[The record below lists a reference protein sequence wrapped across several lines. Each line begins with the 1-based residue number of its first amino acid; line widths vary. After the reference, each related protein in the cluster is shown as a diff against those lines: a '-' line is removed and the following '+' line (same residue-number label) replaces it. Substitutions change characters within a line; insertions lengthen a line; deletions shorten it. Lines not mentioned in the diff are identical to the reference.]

1 MFGFLGEKASFGKE
15 IFPIYRNLFLIIGLV
30 LILSSS
36 LVLYRS
42 QVPARVGKIVLRR
55 EIFAIDMDDVAAE
68 SFGLKDKDLEGD
80 IEERNFDSYRGIEYI
95 NRIFFQRFKK
105 KFYKT
110 VKIKSAIVLVLAL
123 VANLLISRLSLND
136 ADAMDYFTY
145 GFCLIGFLAGF
156 LIYIG
161 DRFTRLYFYNMDRFL
176 MKNKFYRTP
185 GLLKDAI
192 KIRFKKMVT
201 YNIPM
206 LIILNLGLMGILYQV
221 KTPWFSYILTLAF
234 SLLGMVFFNFHYLY
248 TYCLIQPFTENMEV
262 KNPLY
267 SILNIFAYYI
277 AISLMLVVEKYRW
290 VAIWSILAFVILYIG
305 LGFVLVTK
313 LAYKR
318 FKLR

>member
-145 GFCLIGFLAGF
+145 GFCLIGF
-156 LIYIG
+156 
-161 DRFTRLYFYNMDRFL
+161 
-176 MKNKFYRTP
+176 
-185 GLLKDAI
+185 
-192 KIRFKKMVT
+192 
-201 YNIPM
+201 
-206 LIILNLGLMGILYQV
+206 
-221 KTPWFSYILTLAF
+221 
-234 SLLGMVFFNFHYLY
+234 
-248 TYCLIQPFTENMEV
+248 
-262 KNPLY
+262 
-267 SILNIFAYYI
+267 
-277 AISLMLVVEKYRW
+277 
-290 VAIWSILAFVILYIG
+290 
-305 LGFVLVTK
+305 
-313 LAYKR
+313 
-318 FKLR
+318 